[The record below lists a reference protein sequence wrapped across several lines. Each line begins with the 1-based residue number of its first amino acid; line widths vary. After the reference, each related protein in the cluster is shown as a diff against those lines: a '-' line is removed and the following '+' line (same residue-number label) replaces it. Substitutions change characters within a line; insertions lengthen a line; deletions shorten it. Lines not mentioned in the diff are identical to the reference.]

1 MSLTEVYIMEAMLD
15 GPFGRLTLSAPVL
28 TIGRAS
34 ANQLVLNDKKASG
47 HHAEIRSLG
56 QEGYSITDLGS
67 TNGTFVNEQRLE
79 QRVPRALVNGEVI
92 RVGDIRFMYVVPEVQ
107 AITPTFYSQP
117 DQQGVAPTVYP
128 QQPGQGI
135 PPTAYAQL
143 PNGQGV
149 SPAVYPQS
157 GPAQYNNVLPSTV
170 AAPPPFMPY
179 APQSFPPPVPS
190 VPASVPAQPK
200 KRNLLWL
207 WITLGVVGLLL
218 VVIFIG
224 AIVNAAASTPS
235 KTLDA
240 FCTDLKTG
248 DYHAAYTEFSPSYQQ
263 RIPERYFLAFLTL
276 ANVHFTSCT
285 YGSISENGDTAT
297 TTLIYQSAN
306 GKSGTDQVTL
316 TKDRNSDW
324 KISYLQ
330 GLSRS

>member
-1 MSLTEVYIMEAMLD
+1 MGGLLSLSLC
-15 GPFGRLTLSAPVL
+15 S
-28 TIGRAS
+28 
-34 ANQLVLNDKKASG
+34 Q
-47 HHAEIRSLG
+47 RSLG

-79 QRVPRALVNGEVI
+79 QRVPRALVNGEII
-92 RVGDIRFMYVVPEVQ
+92 RVGDTSFMYVVPEVQ
-107 AITPTFYSQP
+107 AVTPTFYSQP
-117 DQQGVAPTVYP
+117 DQQGVAPTVYA

-135 PPTAYAQL
+135 SPTAYAQP

-149 SPAVYPQS
+149 PPAVYPQPS
-157 GPAQYNNVLPSTV
+157 PAQYNNVLPSMV
-170 AAPPPFMPY
+170 AAPPPFMPS
-179 APQSFPPPVPS
+179 APQSFP
-190 VPASVPAQPK
+190 
-200 KRNLLWL
+200 L

-316 TKDRNSDW
+316 TKDSNSDW